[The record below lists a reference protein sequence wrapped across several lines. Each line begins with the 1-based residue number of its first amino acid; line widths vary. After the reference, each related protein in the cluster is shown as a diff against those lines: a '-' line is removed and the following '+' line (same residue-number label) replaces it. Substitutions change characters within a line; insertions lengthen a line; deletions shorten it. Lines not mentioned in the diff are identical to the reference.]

1 MQSLVLPPSFVASEF
16 GHPRFA
22 SAPERLPLNL
32 PRSTNARRCTPRD
45 LPLPRSMSSSVPAE
59 DPLEISG
66 NARRPGHPDVPQ
78 PVTAVTTT
86 AGAAA
91 ASTGVSGPVLPPGS
105 PDPAAVHEAV
115 LQQLVSAPR
124 DETFRQ
130 SFAIS
135 EPFPSSRLPS
145 SLTGP
150 GSTQSVTATYHQPTF
165 GGSPPGQ
172 ASRALPQKPTRRTKA
187 HVASACVNCKKK
199 HLGCDPA
206 RPCRRCVLSGKEAT
220 CVDVTHKRRGRPPLK
235 AEEASLRTYTAQM
248 DNRGVPGEQGVQS
261 RRSMHRAT
269 SSREIRPM
277 TDLQMHPGQPGAMGI
292 RMSAGHPQR
301 WSTAVYP
308 HAVDPALS
316 MQRAM
321 GHRRF
326 SSSGSV
332 QSLTAASP
340 PSYVAVPGG
349 YNPALAVVRMPTC
362 VGGRPVSSYTNQGL
376 HPAASPPQYHPTYG
390 VPISPYPENP
400 RMGNRMQMSEASMA
414 RDPRESYVE
423 STVRLPPIYPPTMT
437 NTQGHRLSDAYP
449 TMWSPRMREEYLQ
462 QQQQQQQQQMSP
474 HDIARQQIQPGLIEP
489 ISPTHQMHQTVSDFG
504 YMDPTPRQMGPGVV
518 SPTQGLSRQMPA
530 TRPPDTQ
537 TESETD
543 NGDSSRPAKRR
554 KMALDDMVND

>member
-1 MQSLVLPPSFVASEF
+1 
-16 GHPRFA
+16 
-22 SAPERLPLNL
+22 
-32 PRSTNARRCTPRD
+32 
-45 LPLPRSMSSSVPAE
+45 MSSSVPAE

-150 GSTQSVTATYHQPTF
+150 GSTQSVTATYHQPAF
-165 GGSPPGQ
+165 GGSLRDKHLELYHRNPPG
-172 ASRALPQKPTRRTKA
+172 
-187 HVASACVNCKKK
+187 
-199 HLGCDPA
+199 
-206 RPCRRCVLSGKEAT
+206 AT

-248 DNRGVPGEQGVQS
+248 DNRGVPGEQGVQP

-437 NTQGHRLSDAYP
+437 NTQAHRLSDPYP
-449 TMWSPRMREEYLQ
+449 TMWSPRMREEYL
-462 QQQQQQQQQMSP
+462 QQQQQQMSP

-530 TRPPDTQ
+530 TRPQDTQ
-537 TESETD
+537 IESETD